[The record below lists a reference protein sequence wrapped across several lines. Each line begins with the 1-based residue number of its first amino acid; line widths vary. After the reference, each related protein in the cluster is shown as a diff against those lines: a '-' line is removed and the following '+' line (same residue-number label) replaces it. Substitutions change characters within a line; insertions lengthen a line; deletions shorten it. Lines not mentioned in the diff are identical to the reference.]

1 MNEHHILDLLDNVI
15 EGTLKPE
22 QRQFIELH
30 ITQCPECK
38 SEFDRLNAFMSKID
52 ALPKEIQPP
61 RDLWSGI
68 EKRITTQPRGTI
80 IELPGH
86 QYEGSVEQQKAM
98 RREIQQGIV
107 RRSVW
112 YFRAAAVALLFI
124 ISAALYWYLTLP
136 ELPSWQ
142 VTTLEGKP
150 KIGSELLAATGKLYI
165 GDLLETDN
173 ASRAKLTVGKI
184 GEVELEPNTK
194 LRLLNTSPTDHRL
207 SLDRGT
213 IHASVSAPPR
223 LFVVETPSATAVDLG
238 CVYTLT
244 VDSLGASKLYVITG
258 WVSFEH
264 GGIES
269 IVPQGAECITKPG
282 IGPGTPFRNQCS
294 SAFES
299 ALYRFDFERG
309 GSAALD
315 SILPEAVPP
324 DAISLWHLLYK
335 TTGQEKEKVYD
346 KLAFLVPPPLGVTRE
361 GVIQG
366 DKNMLKLWKNH
377 LNLNPYAIVPEPVDA
392 VP

>member
-194 LRLLNTSPTDHRL
+194 LRLL
-207 SLDRGT
+207 
-213 IHASVSAPPR
+213 
-223 LFVVETPSATAVDLG
+223 
-238 CVYTLT
+238 
-244 VDSLGASKLYVITG
+244 
-258 WVSFEH
+258 
-264 GGIES
+264 
-269 IVPQGAECITKPG
+269 
-282 IGPGTPFRNQCS
+282 
-294 SAFES
+294 
-299 ALYRFDFERG
+299 
-309 GSAALD
+309 
-315 SILPEAVPP
+315 
-324 DAISLWHLLYK
+324 
-335 TTGQEKEKVYD
+335 
-346 KLAFLVPPPLGVTRE
+346 
-361 GVIQG
+361 
-366 DKNMLKLWKNH
+366 
-377 LNLNPYAIVPEPVDA
+377 
-392 VP
+392 